1 MYKILVGLFISI
13 VLVGCSND
21 TAENTESSN
30 SEIDNQEMKD
40 KDLEKTDAES
50 SVVENEEGYA
60 SIDIEELDGTYLFTS
75 EDRRSNVQ
83 FDNGIIRFSDGE
95 GNINYR
101 IANNGDRLVL
111 SGDLPKVYLIKN
123 TSEGYELVNI
133 DDTGKVTGENINLV
147 NR

>member
-1 MYKILVGLFISI
+1 M
-13 VLVGCSND
+13 LVGCSND

-30 SEIDNQEMKD
+30 SEINNQEMED
-40 KDLEKTDAES
+40 KNLEKTDAES